1 MKMVS
6 ETESG
11 KYLFKKWINHEQG
24 DEKRLTL
31 NEYDHNIKENERE
44 VFRMKEVRWA
54 VLGTGV
60 IANEMAVAM
69 SKNGDENDE

>member
-1 MKMVS
+1 M
-6 ETESG
+6 
-11 KYLFKKWINHEQG
+11 
-24 DEKRLTL
+24 TL
-31 NEYDHNIKENERE
+31 NEYDDSIKGNERE
-44 VFRMKEVRWA
+44 VFHMKEVRWA